1 MKNYFSSFE
10 SHVNKLAKSEE
21 ILQTREALKAK
32 ASTTVN
38 DIGKK
43 TLNKVSKIAKEK
55 VHSKAQ
61 DVSQKL
67 V

>member
-1 MKNYFSSFE
+1 M
-10 SHVNKLAKSEE
+10 AKSEE

-61 DVSQKL
+61 DVSKKL